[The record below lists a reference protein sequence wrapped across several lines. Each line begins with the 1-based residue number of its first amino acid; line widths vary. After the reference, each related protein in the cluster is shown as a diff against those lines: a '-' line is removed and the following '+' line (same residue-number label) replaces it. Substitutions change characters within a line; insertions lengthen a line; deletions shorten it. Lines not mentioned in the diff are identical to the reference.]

1 MFHTDQ
7 TSQKWASFKRQ
18 QGQFCLLSS
27 AFSLTQSVAQ
37 KNIINADKPYKY
49 AIKEF
54 LLLHMLQ
61 DICQD
66 SPAAWQQK
74 PKPWNF
80 CALRWCS
87 SQRDLPTPACLH
99 LLKKI
104 KETFP
109 SSHVIIVL
117 SRDSAWT
124 LDFQIVQ
131 VWSHWKCCKSC
142 FHRGRISQK
151 GGITD
156 TVSHADLLCSFKDFS
171 QKQRSW
177 KPQNLPQFGKKAK
190 NLQWLWSRT
199 LLLADRQTTVRS

>member
-1 MFHTDQ
+1 MLGLSSCMTTGAQAVKFLCPEMMQFPERPPHP
-7 TSQKWASFKRQ
+7 SLSPSFK
-18 QGQFCLLSS
+18 
-27 AFSLTQSVAQ
+27 
-37 KNIINADKPYKY
+37 
-49 AIKEF
+49 
-54 LLLHMLQ
+54 
-61 DICQD
+61 
-66 SPAAWQQK
+66 
-74 PKPWNF
+74 
-80 CALRWCS
+80 
-87 SQRDLPTPACLH
+87 
-99 LLKKI
+99 KKI